1 MPPRLIFFCELDTP
15 QLRELFQTNEVL
27 DALQKLGAGVALA
40 IRDFSDERA
49 QVVCRMNEAG
59 IPVTAWLLL
68 PEEQGYWFNLD
79 NAPLAVQR
87 YADFKAWSEKKGL
100 KWQRIGLDIEPDFR
114 LITALKEGVFLFFK
128 VLFLTL
134 KRRKKLFSTARK
146 MYEQLIE
153 QIHADG
159 YEVEAYQLPPVLE
172 ERRTRSSVLQR
183 WLGILDLAVDREI
196 LMLYSSFS
204 RPWGDAMLLSYGKDA
219 QYVAIGSTGGGVDL
233 EGVADTRP
241 LDWQE
246 FSRDLLIAGL
256 LKPEVAVFSLEGCV
270 HQGFLER
277 LEKFDWQQS
286 IQVERKKYVIV
297 QQVRQLLAA
306 KLWLLERP
314 WLPAVIFL
322 LLILL
327 QVRRRRK
334 LD

>member
-1 MPPRLIFFCELDTP
+1 MPPRLTFFCELDSP
-15 QLRELFQTNEVL
+15 QLTSLFQTGEVVR
-27 DALQKLGAGVALA
+27 ALQELGAGVALG

-49 QVVCRMNEAG
+49 EVVRQMNRAG

-87 YADFKAWSEKKGL
+87 YFDFKDWSKQEGL
-100 KWQRIGLDIEPDFR
+100 QWQRVGLDIEPDFR
-114 LITALKEGVFLFFK
+114 WITNLKEGVFPFLKFFLPK
-128 VLFLTL
+128 IQ
-134 KRRKKLFSTARK
+134 RRKGQLAGARK
-146 MYEQLIE
+146 MYESLIE

-159 YEVEAYQLPPVLE
+159 YEVEVYQLPLILE

-219 QYVAIGSTGGGVDL
+219 QSIAIGSTGGGVDL

-246 FSRDLLIAGL
+246 FSRDLLIAAL
-256 LKPEVAVFSLEGCV
+256 LKPEIAVFSLEGCV
-270 HQGFLER
+270 QQGFLER
-277 LEKFDWQQS
+277 LLEFDWQKS
-286 IQVERKKYVIV
+286 VQVERKKYILI
-297 QQVRQLLAA
+297 QQIRQLLAA
-306 KLWLLERP
+306 GFWLLERP
-314 WLPAVIFL
+314 WLPAGLVI

-327 QVRRRRK
+327 RVNRRRSK
-334 LD
+334 E